1 LNLTLSA
8 PPDLSTLQTWSTDQ
22 RWEYVAASLYFL
34 LELDWPSSSAP
45 AVFEG
50 LKSASQTNLS
60 HPEPRVRS
68 LAARGCGACAA
79 VEGRGEAV
87 VRPLLEKVFGCIVRL
102 HAIERGQ
109 VGSLKGGGVG
119 KGEGDKS
126 AAQEKAVALDDTAGW
141 RELETCFSALA
152 AVVRARE
159 DMAWWN
165 MVGCGADEALR
176 VLLYCGTKHVNRHV
190 RAEAIDVCCA
200 TCESFTEGLPPN
212 FDEACKGVL
221 EGTLR
226 DNWSQVRMA
235 GCKLCRCYV
244 RKVGVPDLLVKYMS
258 LNRFY
263 LADGVRLYSQET
275 WKLHVPDGK
284 ERLERN
290 ISSVAAWYLK
300 CLDEDNHVVRE
311 SAALAI
317 GELVSKLSEE
327 SVRPSLPLI
336 QESVKAAF
344 YDESWPV
351 RDRALV
357 CLSVIA
363 GRFGCDDEDVWG
375 LMWGNLGDQIW
386 SVRDNA
392 GWGIGEWL
400 KGMPAGA
407 ERDKK
412 LEETKAKF
420 EELAQKAKEEPKRS
434 RKDVQNEVNDKAA
447 HTNNQLYSC
456 GSLAPKLHKS
466 ANRVTGCSDCM
477 VLRPTRQWERTDG
490 AAYLLGHLA
499 SSSLLPDAEIVEML
513 KALVDATRH
522 EIYVEHETL
531 KATVM
536 KVFSK
541 IVEAKESKVFK
552 RHYCNLILSC
562 ITRWISTGGSGDGI
576 GNLMVFEG
584 ENCLEKVA
592 AKIGEGIA
600 RGRMEELEGD
610 RGLELLDRVS
620 AARGGMRGGPMGGP
634 MGGSMGGF
642 PRGPGA
648 AAFPRPPMPAVGGER
663 RPPGPPMP
671 SVKGLS
677 LGGEGEAL

>member
-1 LNLTLSA
+1 
-8 PPDLSTLQTWSTDQ
+8 
-22 RWEYVAASLYFL
+22 
-34 LELDWPSSSAP
+34 
-45 AVFEG
+45 
-50 LKSASQTNLS
+50 
-60 HPEPRVRS
+60 
-68 LAARGCGACAA
+68 
-79 VEGRGEAV
+79 
-87 VRPLLEKVFGCIVRL
+87 
-102 HAIERGQ
+102 
-109 VGSLKGGGVG
+109 
-119 KGEGDKS
+119 
-126 AAQEKAVALDDTAGW
+126 
-141 RELETCFSALA
+141 
-152 AVVRARE
+152 
-159 DMAWWN
+159 
-165 MVGCGADEALR
+165 
-176 VLLYCGTKHVNRHV
+176 
-190 RAEAIDVCCA
+190 
-200 TCESFTEGLPPN
+200 
-212 FDEACKGVL
+212 
-221 EGTLR
+221 
-226 DNWSQVRMA
+226 
-235 GCKLCRCYV
+235 
-244 RKVGVPDLLVKYMS
+244 MS

-562 ITRWISTGGSGDGI
+562 ITRWISTGGSGEGI

-584 ENCLEKVA
+584 ENCLEKVRRWGQESSVA
-592 AKIGEGIA
+592 A
-600 RGRMEELEGD
+600 
-610 RGLELLDRVS
+610 
-620 AARGGMRGGPMGGP
+620 
-634 MGGSMGGF
+634 
-642 PRGPGA
+642 PRSSQHLTLRRRSR
-648 AAFPRPPMPAVGGER
+648 PRSER
-663 RPPGPPMP
+663 A
-671 SVKGLS
+671 S
-677 LGGEGEAL
+677 LGGGWRSWRGTEDWSSWTESRRPGAECAAVRWVAPCEAPWVGSPEVLAQPLFLGRQCRPWGESAGRPDRRCRA